1 VKGCVSISADVKRGI
16 FHDIPIFEQSS
27 PVRDLGQGEIV
38 LQVWEFVTCEYHWE
52 LENVFLRF
60 VLLQITIQV
69 RYLTV
74 PLHVVMRGP
83 LGIPVLGRF
92 SDLSVGLV

>member
-1 VKGCVSISADVKRGI
+1 M
-16 FHDIPIFEQSS
+16 
-27 PVRDLGQGEIV
+27 LGQGEIV
-38 LQVWEFVTCEYHWE
+38 LQVCKFVTCDNHWE

-60 VLLQITIQV
+60 VLLQITFQC